1 MAGETSR
8 GKKGLKQLKWTEQMN
23 IDCLD
28 CKRKAQDLIASE
40 NPPVSE
46 NGRRKGYIKVMKELW
61 GAMGHENLGLTSQN
75 LRDQAARLE
84 KMRSDTSEQSR
95 NNETEDITNLN
106 SRERNAE
113 ALRGRD
119 IAIFQ
124 TTAAI
129 ETTAEHADL
138 LSCGN
143 LHETVSDFND
153 EYNKE
158 LQCP

>member
-1 MAGETSR
+1 M
-8 GKKGLKQLKWTEQMN
+8 
-23 IDCLD
+23 
-28 CKRKAQDLIASE
+28 
-40 NPPVSE
+40 
-46 NGRRKGYIKVMKELW
+46 KVMKELW
-61 GAMGHENLGLTSQN
+61 KAMGYENLGLTSQN
-75 LRDQAARLE
+75 LRHQAARLE
-84 KMRSDTSEQSR
+84 KMTSDT
-95 NNETEDITNLN
+95 TLN
-106 SRERNAE
+106 SRERSAK

-129 ETTAEHADL
+129 ETTAIETTAKHADL

-158 LQCP
+158 LQCPGLPNEITIETDDHGENTKEQYLPKYSTIGIRE